1 MTNRLLTYLLIT
13 ILTCLV
19 YSPTNFAEL
28 QRSTKEDIQPNLTR
42 DPFQRARDS
51 IPRSENRSTV
61 TEESAELP
69 FPIQDENNLP
79 PKETASQAA
88 IEAFSYEF
96 AATIDAFSI
105 TAGGILN
112 PDPKAHEQDST
123 SVFGVID
130 LVAEF
135 DTKKSNLWNNGLF
148 FIYTALAF
156 GAAPTV
162 GDINGISDKYVGDN
176 TLRIIEAWYEHSFPY
191 SHSSFLIGLQDFNN
205 EFYQTTFTK
214 PLLNNGF
221 RLGKPIRTHG
231 NVSTYPFTTLG
242 LRFKSSLSKNSYL
255 QIAIFDDESG
265 KNAFNKVVDID
276 INHSDSFLLVSE
288 IGVTKNRPES
298 INGYHKFAL
307 GAWYLKDEQFG
318 FRENIGESN
327 ERYLL
332 TENPRSGNGGVYLLA
347 ETSVTKNI
355 GLFFKHGR
363 AQKEFNRYTEHYT
376 AGITLKG
383 IIPERDD
390 DVIAL
395 GVVHTRHSDA
405 FMESNPDKFFTFETV
420 WEITYMTK
428 VTQWL
433 TIQPDF
439 QYIQQPSMTS
449 PLDQANT
456 AVIGVR
462 AQATF

>member
-1 MTNRLLTYLLIT
+1 MIIRLLTSLLIT
-13 ILTCLV
+13 TLACLA
-19 YSPTNFAEL
+19 YSPAIFAEL
-28 QRSTKEDIQPNLTR
+28 PLSSEEDIRPSLTR
-42 DPFQRARDS
+42 DPFQRSRDS
-51 IPRSENRSTV
+51 IPNRDNRPTANEVSIEIPTP
-61 TEESAELP
+61 TRDDNN
-69 FPIQDENNLP
+69 FPT
-79 PKETASQAA
+79 KETAGQATTDG
-88 IEAFSYEF
+88 FSYEF
-96 AATIDAFSI
+96 AATVDAFSI
-105 TAGGILN
+105 TAGGILK
-112 PDPKAHEQDST
+112 PDSNAHEQDSS

-135 DTKKSNLWNNGLF
+135 DTEKSNLWNNGLF
-148 FIYTALAF
+148 FIYTALTF

-162 GDINGISDKYVGDN
+162 GDLNGISDKYAGAN
-176 TLRIIEAWYEHSFPY
+176 SLRIIEAWYEHNFPY
-191 SHSSFLIGLQDFNN
+191 SHSSFLFGIQDFSN
-205 EFYQTTFTK
+205 EFYQTIFTK
-214 PLLNNGF
+214 PFLNNGF
-221 RLGKPIRTHG
+221 RLGKPIRSHG
-231 NVSTYPFTTLG
+231 NVSTYPYTTLG

-255 QIAIFDDESG
+255 QIAIFDDEPG
-265 KNAFNKVVDID
+265 KDALDKVID
-276 INHSDSFLLVSE
+276 INLNHRDSFLLVSE

-298 INGYHKFAL
+298 INGYHKIAL

-332 TENPRSGNGGVYLLA
+332 AENPRSGNGGVYLLA

-355 GLFFKHGR
+355 GMFFKHGR
-363 AQKEFNRYTEHYT
+363 AQKEFNRYTEYYT
-376 AGITLKG
+376 AGINLKG

-395 GVVHTRHSDA
+395 GMVHTRHSDA
-405 FMESNPDKFFTFETV
+405 FMASNPDKFFTSETV

-449 PLDQANT
+449 PLEQANT
-456 AVIGVR
+456 AVIGMR
-462 AQATF
+462 AQAIF